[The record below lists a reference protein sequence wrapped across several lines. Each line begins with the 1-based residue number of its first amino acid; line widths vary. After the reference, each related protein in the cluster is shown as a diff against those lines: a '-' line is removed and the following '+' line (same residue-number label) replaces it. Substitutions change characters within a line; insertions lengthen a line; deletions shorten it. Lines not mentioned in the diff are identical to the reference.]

1 MSTMSRLKP
10 VLPPGIG
17 WQRWTPAALPF
28 LAGCEQL
35 NPHPASGMSSAQR
48 ALIAETMCCV
58 RDQLSCRVPLQAD
71 RAGKTNTGRSAAAA
85 EPVDRLQRVVDAL
98 AIGGVWLWWRQRDR
112 MPQLDLLFLRV
123 DC

>member
-1 MSTMSRLKP
+1 MSRLRP
-10 VLPPGIG
+10 ALPPGIG

-48 ALIAETMCCV
+48 ALIAETMCCL
-58 RDQLSCRVPLQAD
+58 RNQLSCRVPRQAD
-71 RAGKTNTGRSAAAA
+71 RPGEANTGRSAAAA
-85 EPVDRLQRVVDAL
+85 EPVDRLQRAVDAL
-98 AIGGVWLWWRQRDR
+98 ASGGVWLWWRQRDR
-112 MPQLDLLFLRV
+112 TPQLDLLLLRV